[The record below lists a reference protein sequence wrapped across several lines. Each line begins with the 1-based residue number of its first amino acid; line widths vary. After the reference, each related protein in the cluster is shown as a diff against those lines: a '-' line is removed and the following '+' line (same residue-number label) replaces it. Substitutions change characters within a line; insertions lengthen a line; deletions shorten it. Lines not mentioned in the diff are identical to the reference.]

1 MTSPGSPPDDLVRR
15 LLDVSELHG
24 DFVLSSGRRSNVYFD
39 KFRFLAD
46 PALLREVAERV
57 RALLPEGVTHLAA
70 PEGAATLLLSA
81 VALKAGLP
89 MIVVRKEPKAY
100 GTRSRVEGYPDP
112 GAVVALIE
120 DVSTT
125 GHQVEAAAKAVE
137 RQGCTVACI
146 VLALDRGGA
155 EVLRASGYR
164 VETVVSVS
172 VPPADAAGTSGAAGA
187 GSSDTSGAAGAA
199 GAPGAANPPGP
210 AG

>member
-1 MTSPGSPPDDLVRR
+1 
-15 LLDVSELHG
+15 VSELHG
-24 DFVLSSGRRSNVYFD
+24 EFVLSSGRRSNVYFD

-46 PALLREVAERV
+46 PALLREVADRV

-81 VALKAGLP
+81 VALEAELP

-100 GTRSRVEGYPDP
+100 GTKSQVEGYPKH
-112 GAVVALIE
+112 GATVALIE

-125 GHQVEAAAKAVE
+125 GHQVEAAARAVE

-155 EVLRASGYR
+155 AVLRSSGYR

-172 VPPADAAGTSGAAGA
+172 VSSADPPAAGGDAEAEA
-187 GSSDTSGAAGAA
+187 
-199 GAPGAANPPGP
+199 PPGP
-210 AG
+210 TG